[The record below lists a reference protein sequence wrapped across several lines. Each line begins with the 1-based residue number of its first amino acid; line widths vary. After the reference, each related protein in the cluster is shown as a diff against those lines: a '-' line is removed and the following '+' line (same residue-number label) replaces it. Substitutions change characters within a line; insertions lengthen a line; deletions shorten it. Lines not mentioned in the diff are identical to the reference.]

1 MWPIAT
7 TRPVAIDR
15 TRTICCH
22 NINRTSFYNDRNLSI
37 RWRETQRLAR
47 CHRSNLIRDTAPAG
61 SRSVVPT
68 VNCQL
73 PPLDLDSFGG
83 THLRGLQRQPLA
95 GVSDCTA
102 CPHSWSSQHDRPK
115 HRLER
120 LRVVPVWV
128 WVFVC
133 IRREGEVVSHRNRG
147 RRLSTDL
154 GGLCRLQ
161 FQLGPGS
168 YDDGTGGGF

>member
-73 PPLDLDSFGG
+73 PPPDLDSFGG
-83 THLRGLQRQPLA
+83 THRRGLQRQPLA
-95 GVSDCTA
+95 GVFDCTA
-102 CPHSWSSQHDRPK
+102 CSHELVVPPRSPEASARTASGCASLDMGLRVYTSRGRSGQPPQPRSPSQHGSRQ
-115 HRLER
+115 
-120 LRVVPVWV
+120 PVSFATPV
-128 WVFVC
+128 
-133 IRREGEVVSHRNRG
+133 
-147 RRLSTDL
+147 
-154 GGLCRLQ
+154 
-161 FQLGPGS
+161 
-168 YDDGTGGGF
+168 GTRTM